1 MRNEFV
7 EKMIS
12 ILFCAVWGLG
22 TAVSAYPQTRT
33 DPDGWDIQRLDTA
46 RDAVYL
52 SRLEKDVILE
62 LNKVRSDP
70 KKYADLYILPR
81 TRYFRGNNYSL
92 AAGRS
97 ITTVEGARAVE
108 ECYAA
113 LSALESV
120 PLLSPREGLSRA
132 AGDHAADQSGTGT
145 TGHTG
150 SDGSSFEVRIQRYGK
165 WSGATAENISY
176 GSSTGRDIV
185 CQLLIDDGV
194 ASRGHRQN
202 NMNRV
207 YAYVGV
213 AVRSHQR
220 YETVCVMDFAAAYTT
235 ANNPEEGQDAARE
248 TGRQQAEQTQRL
260 ADRSDGDGA
269 NWNLAGMDTAKNAA
283 YLSGFEK
290 DVILELNKARGDPQQ
305 FARLYISSS
314 GRNAE
319 TYRDLIAQTGLGLF
333 TLERG
338 LCLAAKDAEG
348 SLADRAKKYGQWSGS
363 LNEASV
369 TGKYRTGRDLVIAFL
384 RDKANRDR
392 LLNPGFK
399 HIGLSVG
406 PVEGGYLKGVIQF
419 ASSYTSN

>member
-1 MRNEFV
+1 MKKVIFV
-7 EKMIS
+7 
-12 ILFCAVWGLG
+12 LFYAVWGLG
-22 TAVSAYPQTRT
+22 AAASAYSQTRT

-46 RDAVYL
+46 RNAGYL
-52 SRLEKDVILE
+52 SRLEKDLILE

-81 TRYFRGNNYSL
+81 TRYFKGNNYSL

-97 ITTVEGARAVE
+97 IATVEGARAVE
-108 ECYAA
+108 ECHAA
-113 LSALESV
+113 LSAMESV
-120 PLLSPREGLSRA
+120 PLLYPREGLSRA
-132 AGDHAADQSGTGT
+132 AGDHAADQGEAGT

-150 SDGSSFEVRIQRYGK
+150 NDGSSFETRIQRYGR
-165 WSGATAENISY
+165 WSGVTAENICY

-194 ASRGHRQN
+194 ASRGHRLN
-202 NMNRV
+202 NMNRA

-213 AVRSHQR
+213 AVRPHRR

-235 ANNPEEGQDAARE
+235 ANNPEEEREAARE
-248 TGRQQAEQTQRL
+248 TGRRKEVQTQSM
-260 ADRSDGDGA
+260 ADRSDGDGT
-269 NWNLAGMDTAKNAA
+269 NWSLADLDTAKSAA

-290 DVILELNKARGDPQQ
+290 DVILELNKARGDPRK
-305 FARLYISSS
+305 FALLYISSS

-319 TYRDLIAQTGLGLF
+319 AYNDLVVQTGLAPF

-338 LCLAAKDAEG
+338 LCLAAKDTEG
-348 SLADRAKKYGQWSGS
+348 NLADRAQKYGKWSGS
-363 LNEASV
+363 LNEATI
-369 TGKYRTGRDLVIAFL
+369 TGNYRTGRDLVIAFL
-384 RDKANRDR
+384 RNKANRDR

-419 ASSYTSN
+419 ASSYSGN